1 MIRLYNGVELP
12 DIGFGTFPQK
22 EELRESVPT
31 AIRAG
36 YQLVDTSD
44 NYLNEA
50 FVGDGL
56 SSVSET
62 PVVVVTKFSQP
73 LRTFDLSKC
82 FEESRQRLGGRIDVY
97 LLHWPFPYLW
107 KDAWKRMEDLYL
119 SGQCKAI
126 GVCNFE
132 KPMLQKLMRFCR
144 VKPMI
149 DQFERH
155 PLFCQ
160 RETADFCRDNGI
172 VVMSYSPLARMDQE
186 LFSNSVLKSISE
198 QKHKTVS
205 QIILRWNIEHGDI
218 PIPASRRAE
227 HILANFGVFDF
238 RLSKEEVLRIDAL
251 DAGHRIRFDP
261 KTRFDQNMKRRFLR
275 YKIKIATIKI
285 TRALGMY
292 KFVRKF
298 WRRGRVRGTG
308 SSIFY

>member
-1 MIRLYNGVELP
+1 MRRLYNGIELP

-36 YQLVDTSD
+36 YRLVDTSD
-44 NYLNEA
+44 NYLNET

-56 SSVSET
+56 SYVSET
-62 PVVVVTKFSQP
+62 PIVVVTKFSQP
-73 LRTFDLSKC
+73 LRTFDLLKC
-82 FEESRQRLGGRIDVY
+82 FDESRKKLGGRIDVY
-97 LLHWPFPYLW
+97 LLHWPFPHLW
-107 KDAWKRMEDLYL
+107 KNAWRRMEDLYL

-132 KPMLQKLMRFCR
+132 KPMLQKLLRFCR

-160 RETADFCRDNGI
+160 RKTVDFCHNNGI

-186 LFSNSVLKSISE
+186 LFSNPVLKSIAA
-198 QKHKTVS
+198 QKQKTVS

-227 HILANFGVFDF
+227 HILANFDVFDF
-238 RLSKEEVLRIDAL
+238 CLSKEEVLRIDAL
-251 DAGHRIRFDP
+251 DSGHRIRFDP
-261 KTRFDQNMKRRFLR
+261 KTRFDRHMKKRFFR
-275 YKIKIATIKI
+275 YKVKFVAKKIAC
-285 TRALGMY
+285 ALGMEMIV
-292 KFVRKF
+292 KVFL
-298 WRRGRVRGTG
+298 RRNQVKMTE
-308 SSIFY
+308 SNKWY